1 MKGIS
6 LKVRLS
12 KKLLLGG
19 AAVVVLAGGAGG
31 YVLLSGL
38 LSHEEEAKVEAS
50 QPSGVACTSADLIK
64 LNRGGQRWLRKYVR
78 TDNVDGIERVRTA
91 LRIAGVLS
99 QSQKADLYQVVV
111 LDRAGPEGRANLR
124 GAAIG
129 AEVLFA
135 PDPTKLPDMDQ
146 PFIARYAD
154 GKANA
159 VGLFYGERKALSPE
173 DIRTTLTAMT
183 DRADCETLVAD
194 AAASGDGHGAPAEH
208 GESAAEGHGAPAEGH
223 GEAAEEGHG
232 EAAEGHGEAA
242 EGHGEA
248 GAEHAAPSEG
258 HDAPAAVGEAGHD
271 APASEHAEGSAG
283 GEQDAVA
290 KDGWFSTVTA
300 WIPGMGG
307 NPAHGEAPE
316 AVEPAAEGML
326 STVMRLIPGMGEDK
340 AEAPVANADHAPET
354 SEHGA
359 PEQAVTVPEAGHEN
373 NSAESEGHGAG
384 AVEAEPHPP
393 EAPDHSVPEHA
404 ATAPE
409 AGHEKDTGKA
419 DGHGQSADDA
429 AHAPV
434 AAEAKHEAAV
444 PQGVTSEET
453 GATH

>member
-6 LKVRLS
+6 LKGRLS

-31 YVLLSGL
+31 YMLLSGVL
-38 LSHEEEAKVEAS
+38 AHDEEASSAAAAQS
-50 QPSGVACTSADLIK
+50 SGVACTAADFIK

-91 LRIAGVLS
+91 LRIAGVLA
-99 QSQKADLYQVVV
+99 QSEKADLYQVVV

-135 PDPTKLPDMDQ
+135 PDPTKLPDMEQ

-194 AAASGDGHGAPAEH
+194 AGATGEEHGAPAEH
-208 GESAAEGHGAPAEGH
+208 GESAPEGHGAPAEGH
-223 GEAAEEGHG
+223 GEAAEGHSEASEGHG
-232 EAAEGHGEAA
+232 ETEEAQ
-242 EGHGEA
+242 GEA
-248 GAEHAAPSEG
+248 GAEHGAPSEG
-258 HDAPAAVGEAGHD
+258 HDAPAAGSEAGHE
-271 APASEHAEGSAG
+271 APPSEHAEGSAG
-283 GEQDAVA
+283 SEQDAA
-290 KDGWFSTVTA
+290 ANGGWFSTVTA

-307 NPAHGEAPE
+307 KTAHGDAPE
-316 AVEPAAEGML
+316 AAEPAADGML
-326 STVMRLIPGMGEDK
+326 STVMRLIPGMGGDK
-340 AEAPVANADHAPET
+340 AEAPVANADHALET
-354 SEHGA
+354 SEHGE
-359 PEQAVTVPEAGHEN
+359 PEQAVTEPEA
-373 NSAESEGHGAG
+373 A
-384 AVEAEPHPP
+384 
-393 EAPDHSVPEHA
+393 
-404 ATAPE
+404 
-409 AGHEKDTGKA
+409 HEKDTA
-419 DGHGQSADDA
+419 EAEGHGDSADDA
-429 AHAPV
+429 AHEPV

-444 PQGVTSEET
+444 PHDVTPEET

>member
-6 LKVRLS
+6 LKGRLS
-12 KKLLLGG
+12 KKLLLGC
-19 AAVVVLAGGAGG
+19 AAVLVLAGGAGG
-31 YVLLSGL
+31 YVLLSGAL
-38 LSHEEEAKVEAS
+38 AHEEEAKAEAS

-78 TDNVDGIERVRTA
+78 TDNVDGIARVRTA
-91 LRIAGVLS
+91 LRIAGVLA
-99 QSQKADLYQVVV
+99 QSEKADLYQVVV

-135 PDPTKLPDMDQ
+135 PDPTKLPDMEQ

-194 AAASGDGHGAPAEH
+194 AGATGEEHGAPAEH
-208 GESAAEGHGAPAEGH
+208 GESAPEGHGAP
-223 GEAAEEGHG
+223 
-232 EAAEGHGEAA
+232 AEGHGEAA

-248 GAEHAAPSEG
+248 GAEHGAPSET
-258 HDAPAAVGEAGHD
+258 HDAPAAAGEAGHG
-271 APASEHAEGSAG
+271 APPSEHAEGSAG
-283 GEQDAVA
+283 GEQDAAA

-307 NPAHGEAPE
+307 KATHGEAPE
-316 AVEPAAEGML
+316 GVEPAGDGML
-326 STVMRLIPGMGEDK
+326 STVMRLIPGMGGDK

-354 SEHGA
+354 PEHGA
-359 PEQAVTVPEAGHEN
+359 PEQAVTVPESGHEKDA
-373 NSAESEGHGAG
+373 AEAEGHGVVAG
-384 AVEAEPHPP
+384 NAAHAP
-393 EAPDHSVPEHA
+393 ETPEHGVPEQA

-409 AGHEKDTGKA
+409 AGHEQDMTKGE
-419 DGHGQSADDA
+419 GHGQSADDA
-429 AHAPV
+429 AHEPV

-444 PQGVTSEET
+444 PHGVTPEET

>member
-1 MKGIS
+1 MKGFS

-12 KKLLLGG
+12 KKRLLG
-19 AAVVVLAGGAGG
+19 AAVVLVLVGGAGA
-31 YVLLSGL
+31 YVQQSGL
-38 LSHEEEAKVEAS
+38 LSHEEATVEAS
-50 QPSGVACTSADLIK
+50 QPSGVACTTTDLIK

-91 LRIAGVLS
+91 LRIAGVLA
-99 QSQKADLYQVVV
+99 QSEKADLYQIVV

-194 AAASGDGHGAPAEH
+194 ASVAVEGDAVGGHGKPAGH
-208 GESAAEGHGAPAEGH
+208 GESAAEGHGAPAESH
-223 GEAAEEGHG
+223 GEEP
-232 EAAEGHGEAA
+232 
-242 EGHGEA
+242 
-248 GAEHAAPSEG
+248 AEHGAPAEG
-258 HDAPAAVGEAGHD
+258 HDAPAAAGESGHE
-271 APASEHAEGSAG
+271 APVSEHAEGEAAG
-283 GEQDAVA
+283 EPTAAASG
-290 KDGWFSTVTA
+290 GWFSTVTA

-307 NPAHGEAPE
+307 KAAHADGEISKA
-316 AVEPAAEGML
+316 AEPARDGML
-326 STVMRLIPGMGEDK
+326 STVMRLIPGMGADK

-354 SEHGA
+354 PEPGTSKHGA
-359 PEQAVTVPEAGHEN
+359 PEQAVTVPEA
-373 NSAESEGHGAG
+373 
-384 AVEAEPHPP
+384 
-393 EAPDHSVPEHA
+393 D
-404 ATAPE
+404 
-409 AGHEKDTGKA
+409 HEKDTA
-419 DGHGQSADDA
+419 ETEGHGEVAEDA
-429 AHAPV
+429 ARAPV
-434 AAEAKHEAAV
+434 ATEVEHEAAA
-444 PQGVTSEET
+444 PHGVTPEET